1 MDKSDQCPG
10 LDILIAEDN
19 PDGAET
25 LAHVLEAEGH
35 KVRVVYEGGAAV
47 AAALVRPPDVALLDI
62 GLPRVDGWEVA
73 RRIRQG
79 LGQRP
84 CLLIAVTGY
93 GQESDRV
100 RSREAGIDFHL
111 TKPLD
116 AVELAKLFRE
126 HALGIAPA

>member
-1 MDKSDQCPG
+1 MDDSDHFPG

-19 PDGAET
+19 PDGAES
-25 LAHVLEAEGH
+25 LAQILEAEGH
-35 KVRVVYEGGAAV
+35 AVRVVYDGGAAV

-62 GLPRVDGWEVA
+62 GLPRLDGWGGA

-84 CLLIAVTGY
+84 CLIIAVTAY
-93 GQESDRV
+93 GQEADRI
-100 RSREAGIDFHL
+100 RSREAGLDFHL

-116 AVELAKLFRE
+116 ANELAKLFRE
-126 HALGIAPA
+126 HALGLAPA

>member
-1 MDKSDQCPG
+1 MDDSDHFPG

-19 PDGAET
+19 LDGAES
-25 LAHVLEAEGH
+25 LARILEAEGH
-35 KVRVVYEGGAAV
+35 AVRVVYDGGAAV

-62 GLPRVDGWEVA
+62 GLPRLDGWEVA
-73 RRIRQG
+73 RRLRQG

-84 CLLIAVTGY
+84 CLIIAVTAY
-93 GQESDRV
+93 GQDADRL

-116 AVELAKLFRE
+116 ANELVNLFRE
-126 HALGIAPA
+126 HALGLAPA